1 MVTNY
6 PHRIAPRDRFEI
18 ETDAHRAGDGFGTN
32 ALNRLRQVFCGI
44 HGHDTLLQFE
54 RDRICLKCVSCGHES
69 PGWALTEA
77 PPTVALREDARR
89 QALRPQLVGARRI
102 A

>member
-6 PHRIAPRDRFEI
+6 PHRIAPRGRVDVEN
-18 ETDAHRAGDGFGTN
+18 DARPADDGLGMSVIT
-32 ALNRLRQVFCGI
+32 RVRQVICGI

-54 RDRICLKCVSCGHES
+54 RDRICLKCVSCGHET
-69 PGWALTEA
+69 PGWALTET
-77 PPTVALREDARR
+77 PPPATVRDDNRR
-89 QALRPQLVGARRI
+89 RALRPQLVGARRI